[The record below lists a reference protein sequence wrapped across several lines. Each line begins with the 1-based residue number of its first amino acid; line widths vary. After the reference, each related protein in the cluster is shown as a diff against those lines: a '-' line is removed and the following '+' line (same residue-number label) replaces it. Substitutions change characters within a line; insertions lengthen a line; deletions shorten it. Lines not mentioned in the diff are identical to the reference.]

1 MRLSRISLGS
11 QAFLPL
17 LVSLEIR
24 VQDRTTQVYLRARQH
39 QTLVLANDE
48 VKIRQLLKDTR
59 TEYVHM
65 CFWCH
70 GRNIFALVSI

>member
-24 VQDRTTQVYLRARQH
+24 VQDRTTQVYLWARQH

-59 TEYVHM
+59 MYV
-65 CFWCH
+65 F
-70 GRNIFALVSI
+70 LVPRAEHIRASINLI